1 MRGPLEFLLRY
12 QFNKFSDPDL
22 EYIYIILDNVFL
34 IFPHFCLGRGLMEM
48 AIQQAYLDAYAEL
61 GFEQERDKPILGA
74 IGFPKNIIILNWAT
88 YFRKG

>member
-1 MRGPLEFLLRY
+1 MKTINFHICKL
-12 QFNKFSDPDL
+12 SDPDL

-61 GFEQERDKPILGA
+61 GFEQEREKPILGA
-74 IGFPKNIIILNWAT
+74 IGFPKTQN
-88 YFRKG
+88 